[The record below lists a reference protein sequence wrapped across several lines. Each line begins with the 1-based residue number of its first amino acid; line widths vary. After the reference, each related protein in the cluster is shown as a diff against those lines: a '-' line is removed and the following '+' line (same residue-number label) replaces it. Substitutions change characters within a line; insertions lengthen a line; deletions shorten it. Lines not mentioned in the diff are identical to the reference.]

1 MDALAQVC
9 ERVAASP
16 GRLKK
21 VAAVSEYL
29 KTLTDR
35 DLARAVR
42 FLSARPVDGGE
53 RKLSVGYSVLRDAA
67 IGATGWD
74 AETYRICHRETG
86 DTGETI
92 SLLARNHPG
101 AEPMTLEQADLLYQ
115 RVLNSGRT
123 ARKVEILAEAIRTYQ
138 PLTIKYF
145 VKVITGNLRIGLQ
158 DKMVEEAVAAAMGL
172 PAAAVRAANNKL
184 GDLARVALFARKGTL
199 EEIEARLFHPMDF
212 MLAQPVASL
221 DEIETPGEWLVEDKY
236 DGIRSQVHW
245 SGGRVQIF
253 SRGRDDVT
261 QAFPELVQVFEQFA
275 GSAIVDG
282 EILAFRDNRA
292 VNFSVFQQRLAL
304 KKVSASL
311 RQSVPVAF
319 FGYDALYADGRLLL
333 DLPIEDRR
341 AELERLLR
349 AVGHPIYVSAVT
361 AASSRDEIDAYF
373 QEARGRGNEGLLLK
387 RRGSVYEPGRRSENW
402 VKVKRPFGTL
412 DVVIT
417 AAEQG
422 NGRRATMLSDYTFAV
437 RDGDRYLNVGK
448 AYSGLTD
455 AEIRQL
461 TQLLKNLTTDRFG
474 RVYLVRPEVVL
485 EVAFDGV
492 QKSPRHK
499 SGYALRFPRILN
511 WRRDKQP
518 EECDTLDTVRELYEK
533 AVEHNG

>member
-1 MDALAQVC
+1 MDRLAQVC

-29 KTLTDR
+29 RDLPDR

-67 IGATGWD
+67 LCATGWD

-92 SLLARNHPG
+92 SLLAKNQPG
-101 AEPMTLEQADLLYQ
+101 AEPLTLEQADQLYQ
-115 RVLNSGRT
+115 RVLNAGRT
-123 ARKVEILAEAIRTYQ
+123 ALKVEILAEAIRRHR

-158 DKMVEEAVAAAMGL
+158 EKMVEEAVAAATGL
-172 PAAAVRAANNKL
+172 PPAAVRAANNKL
-184 GDLARVALFARKGTL
+184 GDLARVALSARKGTL

-212 MLAQPVASL
+212 MLAQPVAAL
-221 DEIETPGEWLVEDKY
+221 EEIENPGEWLVEDKY

-261 QAFPELVQVFEQFA
+261 QAFPELVEVFEGFPAA
-275 GSAIVDG
+275 GIVDG
-282 EILAFRDNRA
+282 EILAYRDNRA
-292 VNFSVFQQRLAL
+292 VNFSVFQQRLAR

-311 RQSVPVAF
+311 RESVPVAF
-319 FGYDALYADGRLLL
+319 FGYDALYAGGRLLL
-333 DLPIEDRR
+333 ELPIEARR
-341 AELERLLR
+341 AELESMLG
-349 AVGHPIYVSAVT
+349 AVGHPIYVSAVWT
-361 AASSRDEIDAYF
+361 ATRREEIDAYF

-402 VKVKRPFGTL
+402 LKVKRPFGAL

-437 RDGDRYLNVGK
+437 RDGERYLNVGK

-455 AEIRQL
+455 PEIRQL

-474 RVYLVRPEVVL
+474 RVYLVKPEVVL

-511 WRRDKQP
+511 WRRDKKP